1 MINNNLKFEMTKTI
15 LFTAFLLFSTTLLMG
30 QNATL
35 NIEVMD
41 EKNKEK
47 LIGATIYIPEL
58 SKGTVTDVDGLG
70 SLDNIPE
77 GAYGIEISYIGFEK
91 WKDTI
96 TVSSTSNS
104 FTFYLHASE
113 SSLDEVVVQATRSTR
128 SIANIPT
135 RVEFIGGEELGEKA
149 LMNATNISMVLR
161 ESTGIQ
167 IQQTS
172 LSSGNRSIR
181 IQGLDGRYTQLL
193 RDGFPLYGGF
203 SGGLSIMQIPPL
215 DLAQF
220 EIIKGSASTLYGGG
234 AIAGL
239 VNMVSKRPH
248 EEPSLDILLSQT
260 HVGGTNGNVFYSKRG
275 GKFGVTLYGAGHYHS
290 PYNPDNDNFT
300 NIPKTTTLSIN
311 PKIFYYPSE
320 KSTLWLGVNATLDKR
335 EGGDI
340 EVIKN
345 EIGGIHQYFEKN
357 ESNRISTQA
366 AYELSLSDD
375 QNFNIKNSVSFFD
388 RSLTV
393 PGYTFDGTQTNTFTE
408 ISYAKRYDKSDWIF
422 GANLYTNSF
431 IENRDVMPRDLS
443 DITYGVFGNNTTD
456 LSNSL
461 ALETGFRGDYSV
473 DWGLF
478 ALPRVSLLWKVNQ
491 KFSTRLGGGLGYKIP
506 DLFTEEAAFLHYQD
520 VLPIDK
526 NTLEAEKS
534 YGANLD
540 FNYRTPLSDNI
551 FLTVNQL
558 FYTTYI
564 SNALLLE
571 FTPASQYAFINAP
584 ENIQSLGS
592 ETNIKFS
599 FNDFRWFLNYALI
612 DTRLNY
618 LPNSPQ
624 KPLTP
629 KHNAGTV
636 LMYESDKWRIG
647 YEMYYTGTQYLS
659 DGTETSDF
667 LTMGLLMQRHFKWGS
682 PYINFENFTDR
693 RQSRYSPEV
702 TGTVQN
708 PVFQEIYAPTDGF
721 VFTVGI
727 LIKPF
732 GGEEDED

>member
-1 MINNNLKFEMTKTI
+1 MTKIILSLT
-15 LFTAFLLFSTTLLMG
+15 LFTFSTSLLMG
-30 QNATL
+30 QNITL
-35 NIEVMD
+35 SIKVLD
-41 EKNKEK
+41 EKNKEE

-58 SKGTVTDVDGLG
+58 SKGTVTDLGGLG
-70 SLDNIPE
+70 IFENIQE
-77 GAYGIEISYIGFEK
+77 GTYGIEISYIGFEK
-91 WKDTI
+91 ITDTI
-96 TVSSTSNS
+96 TVSSTLNI
-104 FTFYLHASE
+104 FTYY
-113 SSLDEVVVQATRSTR
+113 LDESEASLNEVVIQATRSTR
-128 SIANIPT
+128 TIANIPT
-135 RVEFIGGEELGEKA
+135 RVEFIGGEELEEKA
-149 LMNATNISMVLR
+149 IMNATNISMVLR

-239 VNMVSKRPH
+239 VNMVSKSPH

-260 HVGGTNGNVFYSKRG
+260 HVAGSNGNVFYSKRG
-275 GKFGVTLYGAGHYHS
+275 EKFGVTLYGAGHYHS
-290 PYNPDNDNFT
+290 PYNPDSDNFT

-311 PKIFYYPSE
+311 PKIFYYPSK

-340 EVIKN
+340 EVVQN

-375 QNFNIKNSVSFFD
+375 QDINIKNSVSFFD
-388 RSLTV
+388 RLLTV
-393 PGYTFDGTQTNTFTE
+393 PGYTFDGNQTNTFTE
-408 ISYAKRYDKSDWIF
+408 ISYAKRHDKSDWIF
-422 GANLYTNSF
+422 GTNLYTNSF
-431 IENRDVMPRDLS
+431 VENRDVLPRDQR
-443 DITYGVFGNNTTD
+443 DITYGIFGNNTTD

-473 DWGLF
+473 DWGFF
-478 ALPRVSLLWKVNQ
+478 ALPRISLLWKVNH

-506 DLFTEEAAFLHYQD
+506 DLFTEEAATLHYQD
-520 VLPIDK
+520 VMPIDK
-526 NTLEAEKS
+526 NSLEAEKS
-534 YGANLD
+534 YGVNLD
-540 FNYRTPLSDNI
+540 FNYRTPLSDNL
-551 FLTVNQL
+551 FLSVNQL

-571 FTPASQYAFINAP
+571 STPTGQYAYGNAP

-592 ETNIKFS
+592 ETNLKLS

-636 LMYESDKWRIG
+636 LMYENEKWRVG
-647 YEMYYTGTQYLS
+647 YEIYYTGKQYLS
-659 DGTETSDF
+659 NGIQTSDYT
-667 LTMGLLMQRHFKWGS
+667 TMGLLIQRHFKWGS

-702 TGTVQN
+702 TGTIQN